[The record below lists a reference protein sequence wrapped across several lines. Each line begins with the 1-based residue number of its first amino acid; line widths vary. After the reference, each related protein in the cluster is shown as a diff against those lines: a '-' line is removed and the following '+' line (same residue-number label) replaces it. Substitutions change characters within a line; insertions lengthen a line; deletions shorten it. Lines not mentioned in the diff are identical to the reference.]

1 MLMPH
6 VGFTEH
12 KPIIRQAI
20 RADTRLIKDIFR
32 LEGGQYSNPKGSLSW
47 SFPSLHA
54 PVSRFRQAAFLV
66 ASVFESENH
75 LHCWNIY

>member
-1 MLMPH
+1 MNDRFMFGHSAL
-6 VGFTEH
+6 
-12 KPIIRQAI
+12 IRQAI
-20 RADTRLIKDIFR
+20 RADTQLIEDIFR
-32 LEGGQYSNPKGSLSW
+32 LEGGQYNNPEGSLAW

-54 PVSRFRQAAFLV
+54 PVSRFHQAAFLV